1 MTYQFSCE
9 QCSKTIEVEIPM
21 SEYNSQKDKQFCP
34 DCNSKLKR
42 VIEWNGMAYRV
53 GGYSEE
59 AGAAKWQSRP
69 IKK

>member
-21 SEYNSQKDKQFCP
+21 SEYDSQKDKQFCP
-34 DCNSKLKR
+34 KCNSKLKR
-42 VIEWNGMAYRV
+42 VIEWGGMAYHV

-59 AGAAKWQSRP
+59 AGAANWQTQQ

>member
-9 QCSKTIEVEIPM
+9 KCSKVIEVDIPM
-21 SEYNSQKDKQFCP
+21 SEYNSYKDKQFCP
-34 DCNSKLKR
+34 ACNSKLKR

-59 AGAAKWQSRP
+59 AGAAKWQTQQ

>member
-1 MTYQFSCE
+1 MIYQFSCK
-9 QCSKTIEVEIPM
+9 QCSKEIEVDIPM
-21 SEYNSQKDKQFCP
+21 NEYSYQKDKQFCP
-34 DCNSKLKR
+34 DCNSKLER

-59 AGAAKWQSRP
+59 AGAAKWQSQT

>member
-9 QCSKTIEVEIPM
+9 QCSKIVEIDIPM
-21 SEYNSQKDKQFCP
+21 NEYNTHKDKHFCSI
-34 DCNSKLKR
+34 CNSKLKR
-42 VIEWNGMAYRV
+42 IIEWNGMAYRI

-59 AGAAKWQSRP
+59 AGAAKWQSSP

>member
-9 QCSKTIEVEIPM
+9 QCSKIVEIDIPM
-21 SEYNSQKDKQFCP
+21 SEYNLHKDKQFCP
-34 DCNSKLKR
+34 TCNSKLKR

-59 AGAAKWQSRP
+59 AGAAKWQSSP